1 MPRIII
7 IHGWSSGPQK
17 EWFPWLERE
26 LKAKGFDVEI
36 PAMPNPK
43 VPQIGPWVGCLSQ
56 VVGTPDEEIILVG
69 HSVGCQTILRYL
81 ETIDVK
87 IRGAVFVAGWF
98 TLKLDDFDE
107 AEIAIA
113 KPWLETPIDFE
124 KVKNNLNKSMAI
136 FSDDDYFVPLADAE
150 LFRERLGSSIITLNQ
165 KGHIS
170 GLDGVTELPEALEA
184 IKLL

>member
-1 MPRIII
+1 M
-7 IHGWSSGPQK
+7 
-17 EWFPWLERE
+17 
-26 LKAKGFDVEI
+26 
-36 PAMPNPK
+36 MPNPK
-43 VPQIGPWVGCLSQ
+43 VPKIGPWVECLSQ
-56 VVGTPDEEIILVG
+56 VVGTPDEELILVG

-81 ETIDVK
+81 ETINVK
-87 IRGAVFVAGWF
+87 IRGTVFVAGWF

-107 AEIAIA
+107 NEIAIA

-124 KVKNNLNKSMAI
+124 KVKNNLNKSVAI
-136 FSDDDYFVPLADAE
+136 FSDDDLWVPLADADV
-150 LFRERLGSSIITLNQ
+150 FRERLGSSIITLNQ